1 MIKWGVMSRSLGL
14 GVFLVLLGAVALGGE
29 IVKLTVDGSIN
40 PASRGYVLR
49 ELGRAEASGAGLVI
63 LELDTPGGLDS
74 SMKDMVEAI
83 LDCAVPVVVWVG
95 PPGARAASAGTFIL
109 LAADVAAMA
118 RGTSVGA
125 AHPVA
130 ITGQTPGEEDPT
142 VQKAVNDAASRI
154 RAIAE
159 LRGRNADWAE
169 RAVRESVTATATQA
183 LELGVIDLLADSI
196 PELLQ
201 KLDGYILPDGRTLK
215 TAGLG
220 LREVGMSLKDRLFS
234 YLADPNL
241 VYILLMLGL
250 YGLIYEFFSP
260 GIGLG
265 LAVGGISLL
274 LALLGLQI
282 LPINLVGIG
291 LVLFGVLLMVLD
303 AFTPTNG
310 ILTTGGVVSPVIGSL
325 SLFELDS
332 PVIGLS
338 WVTVAATVG
347 TLTSILI
354 FIFSKGLLAQRR
366 LARPLTTM
374 VGLEGV
380 AKGDLAPEG
389 WVLVRGE
396 YWRAR
401 CQGQPVQAGDRV
413 EVIGQEGRFLIV
425 RRKG

>member
-1 MIKWGVMSRSLGL
+1 MSRSLGL

-310 ILTTGGVVSPVIGSL
+310 ILTTGGVVSLVIGSL

-347 TLTSILI
+347 TLTAILI

-374 VGLEGV
+374 VGLVGV
-380 AKGDLAPEG
+380 AKGDLDPEG

-401 CQGQPVQAGDRV
+401 CQGQPVRAGDRV

>member
-201 KLDGYILPDGRTLK
+201 KLDGYVLPDGRTLK

-310 ILTTGGVVSPVIGSL
+310 ILTTGGVVSLVIGSL

-347 TLTSILI
+347 TLTAILI

-374 VGLEGV
+374 VGLVGV
-380 AKGDLAPEG
+380 AKGDLDPEG

-401 CQGQPVQAGDRV
+401 CQGQPVRAGDRV

>member
-1 MIKWGVMSRSLGL
+1 MSRSLGL